1 MTRRTVLAV
10 MLLLAATVLVSAG
23 IDSDAQTTP
32 AAGTGTDSGTQE
44 TTIKIDEDTVLV
56 ASGNCGAEAGAASW
70 TYNRGSSTSSL
81 DIASGVVKAVSS
93 WTISYVKIGEKE
105 LTATEIDQYDADD
118 LFKDRVVLTTYGSV
132 SAEKGIIAGL
142 HPTSAVI
149 SEGMTSIPASFFSN
163 CQYLSGVTIS
173 KDVTSIGAAAFEG
186 CTLLSKVDVM
196 NAEVDQTAFKGCT
209 RLIELKASGSQAK
222 YTSENGFLFSD
233 GWKTL
238 YMCPTGKTGKVSLS
252 QIKTATR
259 IYLNYADVDYIL
271 DVKGKDDD
279 YNIVFADAAGL
290 KATDIKSRGFVYS
303 SLGMEK
309 CNVSAAA
316 DSFTISYSLYKGWDM
331 PDDGKYVNA
340 VAKFDEGSITLK
352 FKDSSLWMTAYPM
365 GVKTLTYDDLR
376 KTTDIGGWTVSVSN
390 MPEGKGIVEAIE
402 PLSASVTG
410 YNGSGASASLDGVMH
425 IHGVRCVITS
435 VSLSAQTAGKLEDL
449 TIGEGIAV
457 GESAFANLAG
467 LKSVEANHVDS
478 VGAGAFRYCTNLR
491 SASFSSCTSFGE
503 YAFESCWSLSTIGLG
518 SGDVVFGQDSLRG
531 CRSLELLTVGMDAKV
546 SGAEDVSV
554 LHYDMSDTSEK
565 TFEVSGDYVK
575 ISWSFSSRLEYSES
589 SDRSTAVSQDC
600 YSNSYTII
608 PLYKEMYVWRNAGP
622 SPPEASGR
630 NLVMFDYGLDLEDKS
645 VVVLFDKCVS
655 KPEDPS
661 AWGYKF
667 AYWTEDGSGPFDF
680 TTPIK
685 ECTILKA
692 VWYKEDAVDTTP
704 MILGGI
710 FAAAV
715 IATFVVLA
723 LARRMSD

>member
-10 MLLLAATVLVSAG
+10 MLLLAVAVLVSAG
-23 IDSDAQTTP
+23 IDSEAQTTP
-32 AAGTGTDSGTQE
+32 ATGTGSGTQE
-44 TTIKIDEDTVLV
+44 TTIKIDDDTVLV
-56 ASGNCGAEAGAASW
+56 ARGNCGSEAGAASW
-70 TYNRGSSTSSL
+70 TYSRSSSTSSL
-81 DIASGVVKAVSS
+81 GIASGAVKAVSS
-93 WTISYVKIGEKE
+93 WTISYVKVGEKE
-105 LTATEIDQYDADD
+105 LTAAEIDQYEVDD
-118 LFKDRVVLTTYGSV
+118 LFKDRVVLTISGSV
-132 SAEKGIIAGL
+132 SAGKGIISGL
-142 HPTSAVI
+142 RPTSAVI
-149 SEGMTSIPASFFSN
+149 SEDTTSIPASFFSN
-163 CQYLSGVTIS
+163 CQYLSSVTIS
-173 KDVTSIGAAAFEG
+173 KSVTSIGAAAFEG
-186 CTLLSKVDVM
+186 CTLLSKVDVV
-196 NAEVDQTAFKGCT
+196 NAEVDQTAFKGCM
-209 RLIELKASGSQAK
+209 RLTELKASGSQAK
-222 YTSENGFLFSD
+222 YTSENGFLFTD

-238 YMCPTGKTGKVSLS
+238 YMCPTGKTGTVSLS
-252 QIKTATR
+252 QIKASTK
-259 IYLNYADVDYIL
+259 ILLSYADVDYVL
-271 DVKGKDDD
+271 DVKGDDRE
-279 YNIVFADAAGL
+279 VTFANASGVDS
-290 KATDIKSRGFVYS
+290 KEIKSRGIVYS
-303 SLGMEK
+303 SQGMEK
-309 CNVSAAA
+309 CAVSAAA
-316 DSFTISYSLYKGWDM
+316 DSFIISYSLYKGWDM

-340 VAKFDEGSITLK
+340 SAKFDEGKITLK

-376 KTTDIGGWTVSVSN
+376 KTTDIEGWTVSVSN
-390 MPEGKGIVEAIE
+390 MPEGKGIVEAID

-410 YNGSGASASLDGVMH
+410 YNGSEASASLDGVMH

-435 VSLSAQTAGKLEDL
+435 VTLSAQTAGKLEDL

-457 GESAFANLAG
+457 GENAFANLAG
-467 LKSVEANHVDS
+467 LKSVQADHVDS

-518 SGDVVFGQDSLRG
+518 SEDIVFGQDSLRG

-565 TFEVSGDYVK
+565 TFEVFGDYVK

-600 YSNSYTII
+600 YYNSYTII
-608 PLYKEMYVWRNAGP
+608 PLYEEMYVWSNQGP
-622 SPPEASGR
+622 PAASGS
-630 NLVMFDYGLDLEDKS
+630 LVVFDYGLGLDDRS
-645 VVVLFDKCVS
+645 VAVPFEGTVS

-661 AWGYKF
+661 AWGYRF
-667 AYWTEDGSGPFDF
+667 AYWTEDGSEQFDF